1 MIKVVVISGHP
12 NLNESMANKK
22 IINILSSLNK
32 THVRCLD
39 DLYPDYNIDIPAE
52 QAALIDADLVIF
64 QFPLYWSTYPALLKK
79 WFDDVFT
86 YNFAFGPQGDKLK
99 NKKVILSITAGATA
113 ESYSEGDFNFMPLDG
128 YLESALHPLKA
139 AQVDIVD
146 SIVSFNMNS
155 DVNEGGNVDTVNRLV
170 VEHADRVKVAI
181 SHSINR

>member
-99 NKKVILSITAGATA
+99 DKKVILSITAGATE
-113 ESYSEGDFNFMPLDG
+113 ESSERGSNA
-128 YLESALHPLKA
+128 Y
-139 AQVDIVD
+139 
-146 SIVSFNMNS
+146 
-155 DVNEGGNVDTVNRLV
+155 
-170 VEHADRVKVAI
+170 
-181 SHSINR
+181 